1 MRELLLGGG
10 TGLVLGIAVQRMGL
24 TCRECLRQ
32 TAALR
37 DRQALRVLLMS
48 LGLSILLV
56 SLLMWLAVI
65 DVDELRVVPLHGGT
79 VLGGL
84 IFGAVIGWTGQTPG
98 SAAASLGGDRFLE
111 GACGVAG
118 CLAGA
123 ALLPVVRGAFP
134 PIRSLL
140 PESGLTWFRVTLDKP
155 YLFAGG
161 FLGQGS
167 AGLLLLALSLCIRRK
182 RPVSAPEE
190 KPAAPPPTSE
200 NPEDVRENTVVATL
214 PGEEPVVV
222 DMAEELLE
230 PEKAPVTEAS
240 SADEP
245 ENAAVVEESPATEP
259 ELPPAEDA
267 GDAAEA
273 LSSAEKTVSQ
283 DEPPQA
289 AEPSAPPDGPP
300 LPEPENLSPT
310 PKTRSVPSQR
320 KNQLKPS
327 AKKVSGK
334 KKKTKK
340 SASP

>member
-10 TGLVLGIAVQRMGL
+10 AGLVLGIAVQRMGL
-24 TCRECLRQ
+24 TRRECLLQ

-37 DRQALRVLLMS
+37 NRQALRVLLMS
-48 LGLSILLV
+48 LGLSALLV

-65 DVDELRVVPLHGGT
+65 DVDELQVVPLHGGT

-84 IFGAVIGWTGQTPG
+84 LFGAVIGWMGQTPG
-98 SAAASLGGDRFLE
+98 SAAASLGGDRFFE

-123 ALLPVVRGAFP
+123 ALLPVVRSVFP
-134 PIRSLL
+134 AIRSLL

-161 FLGQGS
+161 FLGQGC
-167 AGLLLLALSLCIRRK
+167 AGFLLLALSLCIRRE
-182 RPVSAPEE
+182 RPASAPAE

-200 NPEDVRENTVVATL
+200 NPEDVREDTVVATL

-222 DMAEELLE
+222 DMAGEQAESE
-230 PEKAPVTEAS
+230 SAPVTE
-240 SADEP
+240 EP
-245 ENAAVVEESPATEP
+245 STAEP
-259 ELPPAEDA
+259 ELSPAEDA
-267 GDAAEA
+267 GDTAEA

-289 AEPSAPPDGPP
+289 EEPSAPPDDPP
-300 LPEPENLSPT
+300 LPGPEPPSPA
-310 PKTRSVPSQR
+310 PKTGSALPQR
-320 KNQLKPS
+320 KKQLKPS

-334 KKKTKK
+334 KKKARKK
-340 SASP
+340 ASP

>member
-84 IFGAVIGWTGQTPG
+84 LFGSVIGWTGQTPG
-98 SAAASLGGDRFLE
+98 SAAASLGGDRFFE

-123 ALLPVVRGAFP
+123 ALLPAVRSVFP
-134 PIRSLL
+134 AIRSLL
-140 PESGLTWFRVTLDKP
+140 SESGLTWFRVTLDKP

-161 FLGQGS
+161 FLGQGC
-167 AGLLLLALSLCIRRK
+167 AGLLLLALSLCIRRE
-182 RPVSAPEE
+182 RPVSAPAE
-190 KPAAPPPTSE
+190 KPAAPPPTSA
-200 NPEDVRENTVVATL
+200 NPEDVREDTVVATL

-222 DMAEELLE
+222 DMAEEPAE
-230 PEKAPVTEAS
+230 SENAPVTEEP
-240 SADEP
+240 SA
-245 ENAAVVEESPATEP
+245 AEP

-267 GDAAEA
+267 GEAAEA
-273 LSSAEKTVSQ
+273 LSSTEKTVSQ
-283 DEPPQA
+283 DESPRA
-289 AEPSAPPDGPP
+289 EEPSAPPDGPP
-300 LPEPENLSPT
+300 LPGPENPSLA
-310 PKTRSVPSQR
+310 PKTRSAPPQR
-320 KNQLKPS
+320 KKQLKPS
-327 AKKVSGK
+327 AKKTSGK
-334 KKKTKK
+334 KKKTQKA
-340 SASP
+340 ASP

>member
-10 TGLVLGIAVQRMGL
+10 AGLVLGIAVQRMGL
-24 TCRECLRQ
+24 TRRECLLQ

-37 DRQALRVLLMS
+37 NRQALRVLLMS
-48 LGLSILLV
+48 LGLSTLLA

-84 IFGAVIGWTGQTPG
+84 LFGSVIGWTGQTPG
-98 SAAASLGGDRFLE
+98 SAAASLGGDRFFE

-123 ALLPVVRGAFP
+123 ALLPAVRGVFP
-134 PIRSLL
+134 AIRSLL

-161 FLGQGS
+161 FLGQGC
-167 AGLLLLALSLCIRRK
+167 AGLLLLALSLCIRRE
-182 RPVSAPEE
+182 RPASAPAE

-200 NPEDVRENTVVATL
+200 NPEDVREDTVVATL

-222 DMAEELLE
+222 DMAEEPAE
-230 PEKAPVTEAS
+230 SENAPVME
-240 SADEP
+240 EP
-245 ENAAVVEESPATEP
+245 STAEP
-259 ELPPAEDA
+259 ELSPAEDA
-267 GDAAEA
+267 GDTAEA

-289 AEPSAPPDGPP
+289 EESSAPPDTPP
-300 LPEPENLSPT
+300 LPGPENPSPAS
-310 PKTRSVPSQR
+310 KTGSAPPQR
-320 KNQLKPS
+320 KKQLKPS
-327 AKKVSGK
+327 AKKVSEK
-334 KKKTKK
+334 KKKARKK
-340 SASP
+340 ASP

>member
-24 TCRECLRQ
+24 TRRECLRQ

-48 LGLSILLV
+48 LGLSTLLV

-65 DVDELRVVPLHGGT
+65 DVDELQVVPLHGGT

-84 IFGAVIGWTGQTPG
+84 LFGAVIGWMGQTPG
-98 SAAASLGGDRFLE
+98 SAAASLGGDRFFE

-123 ALLPVVRGAFP
+123 ALLPVVRSVFP
-134 PIRSLL
+134 AIRSLL

-161 FLGQGS
+161 FLGQGC
-167 AGLLLLALSLCIRRK
+167 AGFLLLALSLCIRRE
-182 RPVSAPEE
+182 RPASAPAE

-200 NPEDVRENTVVATL
+200 NPEDVREDTVVATL

-222 DMAEELLE
+222 DMAEEPAE
-230 PEKAPVTEAS
+230 SENAPVMEEP
-240 SADEP
+240 SA
-245 ENAAVVEESPATEP
+245 AEP
-259 ELPPAEDA
+259 ELSPAEDA

-289 AEPSAPPDGPP
+289 AEPSAPPDTPP
-300 LPEPENLSPT
+300 LPGPENPSPAS
-310 PKTRSVPSQR
+310 KTGSAPPQR
-320 KNQLKPS
+320 KKQFKPS
-327 AKKVSGK
+327 AQKASGK
-334 KKKTKK
+334 KKKARKK
-340 SASP
+340 ASP

>member
-24 TCRECLRQ
+24 TRRECLRQ

-48 LGLSILLV
+48 LGLSTLLA

-84 IFGAVIGWTGQTPG
+84 LFGSVIGWTGQTPG
-98 SAAASLGGDRFLE
+98 SAAASLGGDRFFE

-123 ALLPVVRGAFP
+123 ALLPAVRGVFP
-134 PIRSLL
+134 AIRSLL

-161 FLGQGS
+161 FLGQGC
-167 AGLLLLALSLCIRRK
+167 AGLLLLALSLCIRRE
-182 RPVSAPEE
+182 RPASAPAE
-190 KPAAPPPTSE
+190 KPAPPPPTSE
-200 NPEDVRENTVVATL
+200 NPEDVREDTVIATL

-222 DMAEELLE
+222 DMAEE
-230 PEKAPVTEAS
+230 PAEA
-240 SADEP
+240 
-245 ENAAVVEESPATEP
+245 ENAAVDGESSAEQESAPIVEEPSAAEP
-259 ELPPAEDA
+259 ELSPAEDA

-289 AEPSAPPDGPP
+289 AEPSAPPDTPP
-300 LPEPENLSPT
+300 LPEPENPSPA
-310 PKTRSVPSQR
+310 PKTGSALPQR
-320 KNQLKPS
+320 KKQLKPS
-327 AKKVSGK
+327 AKKVSEK
-334 KKKTKK
+334 KKKARKK
-340 SASP
+340 ASP

>member
-24 TCRECLRQ
+24 TRRECLRQ

-37 DRQALRVLLMS
+37 NRQALRVLLMS
-48 LGLSILLV
+48 LGLSALLV

-84 IFGAVIGWTGQTPG
+84 LFGAVIGWTGQTPG
-98 SAAASLGGDRFLE
+98 SAAASLGGDRFFE

-123 ALLPVVRGAFP
+123 ALLPVVRSVFP
-134 PIRSLL
+134 AIRSLL

-161 FLGQGS
+161 FLGQGC
-167 AGLLLLALSLCIRRK
+167 AGLLLLALSLYIRREHSA
-182 RPVSAPEE
+182 SAPAE
-190 KPAAPPPTSE
+190 KPAAPPPISE
-200 NPEDVRENTVVATL
+200 NPEDVREDTVVATL

-222 DMAEELLE
+222 DMAEEPAE
-230 PEKAPVTEAS
+230 SENAPVDGES
-240 SADEP
+240 SAEQESAP
-245 ENAAVVEESPATEP
+245 IVEEPSAAEP
-259 ELPPAEDA
+259 ELSPAEDA

-289 AEPSAPPDGPP
+289 AEPSAPPDTPP
-300 LPEPENLSPT
+300 LPGPENPSPA
-310 PKTRSVPSQR
+310 PKTRSAPPQR
-320 KNQLKPS
+320 KKQLKPS
-327 AKKVSGK
+327 AKKVSEK
-334 KKKTKK
+334 KKKARKK
-340 SASP
+340 ASP

>member
-24 TCRECLRQ
+24 TRRECLRQ

-37 DRQALRVLLMS
+37 NRQALRVLLMS
-48 LGLSILLV
+48 LGLSTLLA

-84 IFGAVIGWTGQTPG
+84 LFGSVIGWTGQTPG
-98 SAAASLGGDRFLE
+98 SAAASLGGDRFFE

-123 ALLPVVRGAFP
+123 ALLPAVRGVFP
-134 PIRSLL
+134 AIRSLL

-161 FLGQGS
+161 FLGQGC
-167 AGLLLLALSLCIRRK
+167 AGLLLLALSLCIRRE
-182 RPVSAPEE
+182 RPASAPAE

-200 NPEDVRENTVVATL
+200 NPEDVREDTVVATL

-222 DMAEELLE
+222 DMAEEPAE
-230 PEKAPVTEAS
+230 SENAPVMEES
-240 SADEP
+240 PSAEP
-245 ENAAVVEESPATEP
+245 ENAPVVEEPS
-259 ELPPAEDA
+259 
-267 GDAAEA
+267 
-273 LSSAEKTVSQ
+273 
-283 DEPPQA
+283 A
-289 AEPSAPPDGPP
+289 AEP
-300 LPEPENLSPT
+300 
-310 PKTRSVPSQR
+310 
-320 KNQLKPS
+320 
-327 AKKVSGK
+327 
-334 KKKTKK
+334 
-340 SASP
+340 

>member
-24 TCRECLRQ
+24 TRRQGLRQ

-37 DRQALRVLLMS
+37 NRQALRVLLMS
-48 LGLSILLV
+48 LGLSALLV

-84 IFGAVIGWTGQTPG
+84 LFGAVIGWTGQTPG
-98 SAAASLGGDRFLE
+98 SAAASLGGDRFFE

-123 ALLPVVRGAFP
+123 ALLPMVRSVFP
-134 PIRSLL
+134 AIRSLL

-161 FLGQGS
+161 FLGQGC
-167 AGLLLLALSLCIRRK
+167 AGLLLLALSLCIRRE
-182 RPVSAPEE
+182 RPASAPAE

-200 NPEDVRENTVVATL
+200 NPEDVREDTVVATL

-222 DMAEELLE
+222 DMAEEE
-230 PEKAPVTEAS
+230 NDPVMEES
-240 SADEP
+240 PSAEP
-245 ENAAVVEESPATEP
+245 ENAPVVEEPSSAEP
-259 ELPPAEDA
+259 ELSPAEDA

-289 AEPSAPPDGPP
+289 AEPSAPPAPPP
-300 LPEPENLSPT
+300 LPGPENPSPA
-310 PKTRSVPSQR
+310 PKTRSAPPQR
-320 KNQLKPS
+320 KKQLKPS

-334 KKKTKK
+334 KKKARKK
-340 SASP
+340 ASP

>member
-24 TCRECLRQ
+24 TRRECLRQ

-48 LGLSILLV
+48 LGLSTLLV

-84 IFGAVIGWTGQTPG
+84 LFGAVIGWTGQTPG
-98 SAAASLGGDRFLE
+98 SAAASLGGDRFFE

-123 ALLPVVRGAFP
+123 ALLPAVRSVFP
-134 PIRSLL
+134 AIRSLL

-161 FLGQGS
+161 FLGQGC
-167 AGLLLLALSLCIRRK
+167 AGLLLLALSLCIRRE
-182 RPVSAPEE
+182 RPASAPAE
-190 KPAAPPPTSE
+190 KPATPPPTSE
-200 NPEDVRENTVVATL
+200 NPEDVREDTVVATL

-222 DMAEELLE
+222 DMAEEPAE
-230 PEKAPVTEAS
+230 SENAPVMEES
-240 SADEP
+240 PSAEP
-245 ENAAVVEESPATEP
+245 ENAPVVEEPSAAEP
-259 ELPPAEDA
+259 ELSPAEDA

-289 AEPSAPPDGPP
+289 EESSTPPDTPPLPGPENPSPASKTGSAPP
-300 LPEPENLSPT
+300 
-310 PKTRSVPSQR
+310 QR
-320 KNQLKPS
+320 KKQLKPS
-327 AKKVSGK
+327 AKKVSEK
-334 KKKTKK
+334 KKKARTK
-340 SASP
+340 ASP

>member
-1 MRELLLGGG
+1 M
-10 TGLVLGIAVQRMGL
+10 LGIAVQRMGL
-24 TCRECLRQ
+24 TRRECLRQ

-37 DRQALRVLLMS
+37 NRQALRVLLMS
-48 LGLSILLV
+48 LGLSALLV

-84 IFGAVIGWTGQTPG
+84 LFGAVTGWTGQTPG
-98 SAAASLGGDRFLE
+98 SAAASLGGDRFFE

-123 ALLPVVRGAFP
+123 ALLPVVRSVFP
-134 PIRSLL
+134 AIRSLL

-161 FLGQGS
+161 FLGQGC
-167 AGLLLLALSLCIRRK
+167 AGFLLLALSLCIRRE
-182 RPVSAPEE
+182 RPASAPAE

-200 NPEDVRENTVVATL
+200 NPEDVREDTVVATL

-222 DMAEELLE
+222 DMAEEPAE
-230 PEKAPVTEAS
+230 AENAPVMEEP
-240 SADEP
+240 SA
-245 ENAAVVEESPATEP
+245 AEP
-259 ELPPAEDA
+259 ELSPAEDA

-289 AEPSAPPDGPP
+289 AEPSAPPDTPP
-300 LPEPENLSPT
+300 LPGPENLSPA
-310 PKTRSVPSQR
+310 PKTRNAPPQR
-320 KNQLKPS
+320 KKQLKPS

-334 KKKTKK
+334 KKKARKK
-340 SASP
+340 ASP

>member
-24 TCRECLRQ
+24 TRRECLRQ

-37 DRQALRVLLMS
+37 NRQALRVLLMS
-48 LGLSILLV
+48 LGLSTLLV

-84 IFGAVIGWTGQTPG
+84 LFGAVIGWTGHTPG
-98 SAAASLGGDRFLE
+98 SAAASLGGDRFFE

-123 ALLPVVRGAFP
+123 ALLPAVRSVFP
-134 PIRSLL
+134 AIRSLL

-161 FLGQGS
+161 FLGQGC
-167 AGLLLLALSLCIRRK
+167 AGFLLLALSLCIRRE
-182 RPVSAPEE
+182 RPASAPAE

-200 NPEDVRENTVVATL
+200 NPEEVREDTVVATL

-222 DMAEELLE
+222 DMAEEPAE
-230 PEKAPVTEAS
+230 PENAPVTEEP
-240 SADEP
+240 SAAD
-245 ENAAVVEESPATEP
+245 P
-259 ELPPAEDA
+259 ELSPAEDA
-267 GDAAEA
+267 GDTAEA

-289 AEPSAPPDGPP
+289 AEPSAPPDTPP
-300 LPEPENLSPT
+300 LPGPENPSPA
-310 PKTRSVPSQR
+310 PKTRSAPPQR
-320 KNQLKPS
+320 KKQLKPS
-327 AKKVSGK
+327 AKKVSEK

-340 SASP
+340 AASP